1 MDIVKTLLFKKCI
14 TLKAFLEKHK
24 GLNKWLNPPPE
35 KKHNH
40 EEKIKL
46 KVENKK

>member
-35 KKHNH
+35 KKAQS
-40 EEKIKL
+40 
-46 KVENKK
+46 